1 MRKIGAAT
9 GVIVAVAVALV
20 VTSAHA
26 QQPNITDAA
35 VCNEEAQAKA
45 GAPSASPAIPA
56 PPTSPPATAN
66 APTLEPKAGTR
77 TDPSGSIIVR
87 SPDPLLEGM
96 AASGL
101 KDGAYRT
108 AYRDCMA
115 ARLKRR

>member
-1 MRKIGAAT
+1 MRKIGVMA
-9 GVIVAVAVALV
+9 GIVAAVAVALV
-20 VTSAHA
+20 VTSTHA

-56 PPTSPPATAN
+56 PPARPPTTAN

-96 AASGL
+96 ATSGL
-101 KDGAYRT
+101 KDGAYRA
-108 AYRDCMA
+108 AYRECMA

>member
-1 MRKIGAAT
+1 MRKIGAT
-9 GVIVAVAVALV
+9 VGVLVAVAVVLV
-20 VTSAHA
+20 VTSTHA
-26 QQPNITDAA
+26 QQPSITDAA
-35 VCNEEAQAKA
+35 TCNEAAQAKA
-45 GAPSASPAIPA
+45 GAGSASPAIPPTG
-56 PPTSPPATAN
+56 PPSAAN

-77 TDPSGSIIVR
+77 TDPSGSIIVQ

-96 AASGL
+96 ATNCL

>member
-1 MRKIGAAT
+1 MLKIGTPA
-9 GVIVAVAVALV
+9 GVLVAVWILLV
-20 VTSAHA
+20 VTSTHA

-35 VCNEEAQAKA
+35 ICNEEAQAKA
-45 GAPSASPAIPA
+45 GAPSASPALPA
-56 PPTSPPATAN
+56 PPTRPPSTAN

-77 TDPSGSIIVR
+77 TDPSGSIIVQ

-96 AASGL
+96 ATSGL
-101 KDGAYRT
+101 KEGPYRT

>member
-1 MRKIGAAT
+1 MRKIGATA

-20 VTSAHA
+20 VTRTRA

-35 VCNEEAQAKA
+35 ICNEEAQAKA

-56 PPTSPPATAN
+56 PPARPPAAAN

-77 TDPSGSIIVR
+77 TDPSGSIIVQ

-96 AASGL
+96 ATSGL

-108 AYRDCMA
+108 AYRACMA